1 MKELSKQDRDYREKL
16 RKKNIG
22 YLIAII
28 FMLVCSATLYIG
40 TKGFELKISDHA
52 VGFLTGFFFSL
63 CIVFVIFFF
72 RNRQTMRN
80 PQKLRKER
88 IIKTD
93 ERNIEISARAL
104 QITTFV
110 MTISL
115 VILSIVG
122 SFVSRLVMMT
132 ASGLLYVF
140 LISYLICYFYFKRK
154 L

>member
-1 MKELSKQDRDYREKL
+1 
-16 RKKNIG
+16 
-22 YLIAII
+22 
-28 FMLVCSATLYIG
+28 
-40 TKGFELKISDHA
+40 
-52 VGFLTGFFFSL
+52 
-63 CIVFVIFFF
+63 
-72 RNRQTMRN
+72 MRN